1 VHVVGLV
8 FRCAPNQ
15 PQMRALCAF
24 LYLLKQGVFVS
35 DLSFWVLFFTT
46 ALALNIA
53 PGPDL
58 LYILTKTIA
67 NGKRV
72 GIASALGV
80 CSGALFHV
88 AAASLGLSAILVSSA
103 IAFTVVKFIGVGYL
117 LYLAYESFRSA
128 GTSLNIT
135 SNSELKE
142 SAWKA
147 YKQGVL
153 VDILNPKV
161 AIFFMAFLPQFI
173 RDDHGAVPMQL
184 LYLGLLVVA
193 VAVIVEVTYVL
204 LASKLTNKIRSSKRV
219 SVLLDKVVGTVFVAL
234 GLKLAV
240 SSST

>member
-1 VHVVGLV
+1 
-8 FRCAPNQ
+8 
-15 PQMRALCAF
+15 M
-24 LYLLKQGVFVS
+24 S
-35 DLSFWVLFFTT
+35 DLHFWLLFFST
-46 ALALNIA
+46 AFALNIA

-67 NGKRV
+67 NGKKV

-80 CSGALFHV
+80 CTGALFHV
-88 AAASLGLSAILVSSA
+88 AAASVGLSAILVSSA
-103 IAFTVVKFIGVGYL
+103 LAFSIVKIIGVGYL
-117 LYLAYESFRSA
+117 LYLAYQSFRSA

-135 SNSELKE
+135 SNNQPKE

-147 YKQGVL
+147 FKQGVL

-173 RDDHGAVPMQL
+173 REGYGAVPIQL
-184 LYLGLLVVA
+184 LYLGLLVIV

-204 LASKLTNKIRSSKRV
+204 LAFKLTKKVRSSKRM
-219 SVLLDKVVGTVFVAL
+219 SVMLDRTVGAVFVAL

>member
-1 VHVVGLV
+1 
-8 FRCAPNQ
+8 
-15 PQMRALCAF
+15 M
-24 LYLLKQGVFVS
+24 S
-35 DLSFWVLFFTT
+35 DLHFWLLFFST

-67 NGKRV
+67 NGKKV

-80 CSGALFHV
+80 CTGALFHV

-103 IAFTVVKFIGVGYL
+103 LAFSIVKFIGVGYL
-117 LYLAYESFRSA
+117 LYLAYQSFRSA

-135 SNSELKE
+135 SIDQPKE
-142 SAWKA
+142 SPWKA
-147 YKQGVL
+147 FKQGVL

-173 RDDHGAVPMQL
+173 RNDHGAVPIQL
-184 LYLGLLVVA
+184 LYLGLLVIA
-193 VAVIVEVTYVL
+193 VAIIVEISYVL
-204 LASKLTNKIRSSKRV
+204 LASKLTKKVRSSKRV
-219 SVLLDKVVGTVFVAL
+219 SVLLDRAVGAVFVAL
-234 GLKLAV
+234 GLKLAI

>member
-1 VHVVGLV
+1 V
-8 FRCAPNQ
+8 
-15 PQMRALCAF
+15 
-24 LYLLKQGVFVS
+24 LLHLSKQGVFVS
-35 DLSFWVLFFTT
+35 DLNFWLLFFST

-80 CSGALFHV
+80 CTGALFHV
-88 AAASLGLSAILVSSA
+88 ALASLGLSAILVSSA
-103 IAFTVVKFIGVGYL
+103 IAFSIVKYIGVGYL
-117 LYLAYESFRSA
+117 LYLAYQSFRST

-135 SNSELKE
+135 SDGEPKE

-147 YKQGVL
+147 FKQGVL

-173 RDDHGAVPMQL
+173 RDGYGTAPIQL
-184 LYLGLLVVA
+184 LYLGLLVIA
-193 VAVIVEVTYVL
+193 VAVVVEVTYVL
-204 LASKLTNKIRSSKRV
+204 LAFRLTKKIRSSKRV
-219 SVLLDKVVGTVFVAL
+219 SVLLDRVVGTVFVAL

-240 SSST
+240 STST

>member
-1 VHVVGLV
+1 MSDFNFWL
-8 FRCAPNQ
+8 
-15 PQMRALCAF
+15 LF
-24 LYLLKQGVFVS
+24 LS
-35 DLSFWVLFFTT
+35 T

-80 CSGALFHV
+80 CTGALFHV
-88 AAASLGLSAILVSSA
+88 AFASLGLSAILVSSSL
-103 IAFTVVKFIGVGYL
+103 AFTIVKYVGVGYL
-117 LYLAYESFRSA
+117 LYLAYQSFRSA

-135 SNSELKE
+135 PNEALKV

-173 RDDHGAVPMQL
+173 RDGQGTVPMQL

-193 VAVIVEVTYVL
+193 VAVIVEVIYVL
-204 LASKLTNKIRSSKRV
+204 LASKLTAKVRSSKRI
-219 SVLLDKVVGTVFVAL
+219 SVLLDKIVGTVFVVL

>member
-1 VHVVGLV
+1 MSDFNFWL
-8 FRCAPNQ
+8 
-15 PQMRALCAF
+15 LF
-24 LYLLKQGVFVS
+24 LS
-35 DLSFWVLFFTT
+35 T

-88 AAASLGLSAILVSSA
+88 ASASLGLSAILASSSL
-103 IAFTVVKFIGVGYL
+103 AFTIVKYVGVGYL
-117 LYLAYESFRSA
+117 LYLAYQSFRSA

-135 SNSELKE
+135 PTEAPKE

-173 RDDHGAVPMQL
+173 RDGQGTVPMQL

-193 VAVIVEVTYVL
+193 VAVIVEVIYVL
-204 LASKLTNKIRSSKRV
+204 LASKLTTKVRSNKRV
-219 SVLLDKVVGTVFVAL
+219 SVLLDKIVGTVFVVL

-240 SSST
+240 SSGT

>member
-1 VHVVGLV
+1 M
-8 FRCAPNQ
+8 A
-15 PQMRALCAF
+15 
-24 LYLLKQGVFVS
+24 
-35 DLSFWVLFFTT
+35 DLNFWLLFFST

-67 NGKRV
+67 NGKKV

-80 CSGALFHV
+80 CTGALFHV

-103 IAFTVVKFIGVGYL
+103 LAFSIVKFIGVGYL
-117 LYLAYESFRSA
+117 LYLAYQSFRSA

-135 SNSELKE
+135 SNGQPKE

-147 YKQGVL
+147 FKQGVL

-173 RDDHGAVPMQL
+173 REDYGAVPIQL
-184 LYLGLLVVA
+184 LYLGLLVIA
-193 VAVIVEVTYVL
+193 VAIIVEVTYVL
-204 LASKLTNKIRSSKRV
+204 LASKLTKKVRSSKRV
-219 SVLLDKVVGTVFVAL
+219 SVLLDRVVGAVFVAL
-234 GLKLAV
+234 GLKLAI

>member
-1 VHVVGLV
+1 
-8 FRCAPNQ
+8 
-15 PQMRALCAF
+15 M
-24 LYLLKQGVFVS
+24 S
-35 DLSFWVLFFTT
+35 DLSFWLLFFST

-72 GIASALGV
+72 GVASALGV
-80 CSGALFHV
+80 CTGALFHV
-88 AAASLGLSAILVSSA
+88 GLASLGLSAILVSSA
-103 IAFTVVKFIGVGYL
+103 LAFSIVKYIGVGYL
-117 LYLAYESFRSA
+117 LYLAYKSFRSA

-135 SNSELKE
+135 SADKPKE

-147 YKQGVL
+147 FKQGVL

-173 RDDHGAVPMQL
+173 RDGHGTVPIQL

-193 VAVIVEVTYVL
+193 VAVVVEVTYVL
-204 LASKLTNKIRSSKRV
+204 LAFKLTKKIRSSKRV
-219 SVLLDKVVGTVFVAL
+219 SVLLDRVIGTVFVAL
-234 GLKLAV
+234 GIKLAV
-240 SSST
+240 STSKL